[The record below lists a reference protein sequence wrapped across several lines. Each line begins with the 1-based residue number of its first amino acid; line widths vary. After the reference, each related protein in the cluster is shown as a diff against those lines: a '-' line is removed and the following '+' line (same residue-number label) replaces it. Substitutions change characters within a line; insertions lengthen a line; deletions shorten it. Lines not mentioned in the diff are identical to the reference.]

1 MRSRSRRKD
10 FSKSDKGRYGKTD
23 AKLEFPCYFCD
34 IFNSTNNRSMGFMAV
49 FVKNTFFAAL
59 FLFLCGCTITKYGK
73 PLKIDLPR
81 ENQHKYYVIDINADV
96 PDANFKTFEE
106 ASVFQKE
113 FAEYHDYVIVKA
125 DEEFSVY
132 NMKVIKNER

>member
-1 MRSRSRRKD
+1 MRRRISGKN
-10 FSKSDKGRYGKTD
+10 FQKSDKRRYGESN
-23 AKLEFPCYFCD
+23 AKLEFHCHYSNIP
-34 IFNSTNNRSMGFMAV
+34 SGTNNRSMGFMAA

-59 FLFLCGCTITKYGK
+59 LLFLCGCTITKFGE
-73 PLKIDLPR
+73 PLKLDLPR

-106 ASVFQKE
+106 ASVYQKE

-132 NMKVIKNER
+132 NMEVVKNER